1 MQNKSIPQS
10 AARLRLGVIF
20 AMSLIAALYLAARF
34 GLSVAAVHVEFR
46 RAGLSLETAR
56 LLGDGTVILLLVALA
71 QLARML
77 GLIAAG
83 ELFTA
88 RVIGAFRRFALWLML
103 MALFGFVAPM
113 VAAIAL
119 ASSAAAAGGT
129 GPHRLELMF
138 DLRDLL
144 TLGIT
149 LVLFLLARLLERA
162 SELEA
167 EVREFV

>member
-1 MQNKSIPQS
+1 MQNKSVPQS
-10 AARLRLGVIF
+10 AARLRLGVLA
-20 AMSLIAALYLAARF
+20 AMALIAALYLAARF

-71 QLARML
+71 QLVRML

-83 ELFTA
+83 EQFTA
-88 RVIGAFRRFALWLML
+88 RVIGAFRRFALWLMV

-113 VAAIAL
+113 AAAIAQ
-119 ASSAAAAGGT
+119 ASAAAPGAGL
-129 GPHRLELMF
+129 HRLELMF